1 MFRTQCLCCASTDLR
16 EIIHLGMHPL
26 ADSFIPVER
35 AAEPDRVY
43 LLACDFCARCGQI
56 QNRTVTAP
64 EERYAAVDYS
74 YTSSHSKTS
83 RDHWTDYARRVS
95 GQTGLQAGNVV
106 LEIGSNDGFLS
117 ACFVEAGAR
126 VLGVD
131 ASPVMARLAAER
143 GVETVVELFGNA
155 SLARVRARLP
165 QPPKLIVANNVYNH
179 ADDPL
184 GFAQAVKNLLAADG
198 TFVFEVPYWAV
209 SVRECKFDMIY
220 HEHVNWFTVTYA
232 RNLVERADLK
242 VVHVEE
248 VDYHGGS
255 IRVFVQHKNSTTPD
269 MMGATDLNGY
279 VEQEKVL
286 GLFKPETYQT
296 YARRVRERRNR
307 FLARV
312 YTLKNQGEAIV
323 CIGAAAKGNTFLNY
337 YNLDSSLID
346 CVTDSAPSKIGK
358 FTPRTRIPIVPDDA
372 LVRYDRVHA
381 IITSWNL
388 SAALQ
393 GLLLKINPRIQFL
406 NPYDPAYDS

>member
-95 GQTGLQAGNVV
+95 GQTGLQAGNIV

-155 SLARVRARLP
+155 SLARVRC
-165 QPPKLIVANNVYNH
+165 
-179 ADDPL
+179 
-184 GFAQAVKNLLAADG
+184 
-198 TFVFEVPYWAV
+198 V
-209 SVRECKFDMIY
+209 S
-220 HEHVNWFTVTYA
+220 
-232 RNLVERADLK
+232 RNLPNLSWRITFTTMPT
-242 VVHVEE
+242 
-248 VDYHGGS
+248 
-255 IRVFVQHKNSTTPD
+255 IRWALP
-269 MMGATDLNGY
+269 
-279 VEQEKVL
+279 
-286 GLFKPETYQT
+286 
-296 YARRVRERRNR
+296 R
-307 FLARV
+307 
-312 YTLKNQGEAIV
+312 
-323 CIGAAAKGNTFLNY
+323 
-337 YNLDSSLID
+337 
-346 CVTDSAPSKIGK
+346 PSKICLLP
-358 FTPRTRIPIVPDDA
+358 T
-372 LVRYDRVHA
+372 
-381 IITSWNL
+381 
-388 SAALQ
+388 
-393 GLLLKINPRIQFL
+393 GLLYLKCLTGRFPSGNV
-406 NPYDPAYDS
+406 SST